1 MKGAGKNRKQ
11 GGPPRASEEAHVTSS
26 IIAASNLH
34 LSAILMR
41 FKKIYNKKKCV
52 FESPWVQYTLC
63 VQHE

>member
-11 GGPPRASEEAHVTSS
+11 GGPRASEEAHVTSS

-41 FKKIYNKKKCV
+41 FKKIYNKKSVSLSLLGCSTPCV
-52 FESPWVQYTLC
+52 YSMNK
-63 VQHE
+63 